1 MKKTIVLIILS
12 LICPLILLAASPVK
26 DDSPYDIEMAEVGEP
41 GTLVVKVWCYNKKP
55 NVDEQ
60 TALMNAVKGVMFK
73 GVSDAGR
80 MKGRRALVKAGYDSN
95 PEYFDTFFSNNEFME
110 YAHIGVNNY
119 VAQDDLIKIKKT
131 YKIGKIVVVHF
142 NELRKRLENDKII
155 EGLDSGF

>member
-1 MKKTIVLIILS
+1 MRKVILT
-12 LICPLILLAASPVK
+12 LVFIICPLFVMAVLPVK
-26 DDSPYDIEMAEVGEP
+26 DSEYEIEMAEIGEP

-55 NVDEQ
+55 NIDEQ

-80 MKGRRALVKAGYDSN
+80 MKGRRALVKTGYDSN
-95 PEYFDTFFSNNEFME
+95 PEYFDSFFSNNEFME

-119 VAQDDLIKIKKT
+119 VAQDDLIKIKKN